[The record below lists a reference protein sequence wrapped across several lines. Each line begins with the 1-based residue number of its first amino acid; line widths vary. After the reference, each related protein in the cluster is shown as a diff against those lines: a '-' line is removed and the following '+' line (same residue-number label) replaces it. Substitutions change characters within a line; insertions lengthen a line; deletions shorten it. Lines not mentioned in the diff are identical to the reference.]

1 MPPLFHRAKAKAQKL
16 FKSSIQSSI
25 PATPSAATLFGPVQ
39 TASGPPSSVVHEPEP
54 ALLPLPR
61 LQGEIWNQAYDASR
75 KEEPELVEAFEN
87 IVFAK
92 LRPKET
98 STEAASRF
106 EGNMAAERMVTSRQ
120 LQQLVQDGIN
130 RTKKEASIKQRIDDG
145 MQAVHAIRGIMDRVI
160 RAAPEAAVVWATVCL
175 GIEVLSNPVTEAL
188 ENRKGLED
196 KTSTAAM
203 QNELKKDIVRLFQ
216 RLLLYQ
222 MRSICLYHRNSAA
235 IILRDL
241 LRVDNWADQLNTIRE
256 AEEAVQY
263 HMEQYNTQESKMQ
276 LQKLNDAAG
285 SLQQDLQSIN
295 AAVQDQTEQQAN
307 RHQDDKDK
315 QCLLDLHVT
324 DPYTDKK
331 NIEEKKGGLLK
342 DSYKWILEHAGFQQF
357 RNEQQCRILWIKG
370 DPGKGKT
377 MLLCGIIDEL
387 ESDPSVPL
395 SYFFCQATG
404 GDRLDK
410 ATSVLRGL
418 IYHLACRNPQLTKHV
433 RTKYDYKGRDLFNND
448 GAWHILCEIM
458 TAMLNDPGLEN
469 AILVVDALDE
479 CSVDRQRLL
488 DFITKPSP
496 AKWIVSSRNWL
507 DIEESLDDAEQKVK
521 LQLEL
526 NQSSVSSAV
535 ESYVTFKVNQ
545 LAKKKKYDDDM
556 RVAVLEHLR
565 ANAEGTF
572 LWVALVC
579 QELSNVTIRKRHT
592 PDILKSFPPGLD
604 PLYGRMLEQITQSKD
619 AGLCREILATA
630 LVAYRPVTLEELH
643 ALVEPLRDL
652 ESNEVKEVISSCG
665 SFLTLH
671 GNHVSFVHQSA
682 KDYLL
687 SKASN
692 EILPRGIA
700 YQHQTV
706 FKRSLDLLCTTLER
720 DIYNLQ
726 APGYLANQVS
736 APDPDP
742 LATIQYSCI
751 FWIDHFLSLT
761 ADELASG
768 IDKVSSFFKNKYLQW
783 LEALSLLHSISTGV
797 RAMERMEAFVQEN
810 EWKSLQ
816 EVVKDAH
823 RFLLSHGGIIEI
835 APLQVYASALIFSP
849 TKSLIRQLF
858 SREEPDWINLKPRV
872 ETNWNACL
880 QTFEGHCDGVT
891 SVVFSKDEQRLASGS
906 CDKTI
911 KIWDAASGTCLQ
923 TLEGHGDS
931 VRSVAFSNNG
941 QRLASGSDDSTIKI
955 WDAASGACLQTL
967 KGHSDG
973 VRSVA
978 FSRNGQRLVSG
989 SDDNTVKIWDATS
1002 GACLQILDDHYGRVK
1017 SVVFSDNGKR
1027 VASGSNDKTVKIWD
1041 AASGACLHVLH
1052 GHSDWIRSVVF
1063 SQDGQRLASGSDDKT
1078 VKIWDATSGACLK
1091 TFKGHK
1097 TFALCVAFSKNG
1109 QQLASGSDDK
1119 TVKIWDTTSGACLQ
1133 TLEGHG
1139 DSVRSIA
1146 FLKDGQRLASGS
1158 DDKTVKIWDAT
1169 SGACLQTLD
1178 AHDSWVWS
1186 VAFSQD
1192 EQLLASASNDSTIRT
1207 WDTAS
1212 GICSQTFNGHDG
1224 WVRSV
1229 VFSQD
1234 GQRLASGS
1242 DDKTVKVWDATSS
1255 TCLQTLIGHNGWVR
1269 FVVFSKDGQRL
1280 ASGSNDRTIR
1290 IWDPTSGACLQIL
1303 NGHDG
1308 LARSAVFSQD
1318 GQQLASGAS
1327 GNAVKI
1333 WDVAS
1338 GACLK
1343 VLEGHNDPVVSVAFS
1358 KGDQRLASGSS
1369 DRTVRVWDAASG
1381 ACLKILSMDY
1391 TIQCYVPTSAAI
1403 PSVDHT
1409 SLSGSNLRGYGL
1421 DNDGVWIMNCGQ
1433 RVLWL
1438 PPEWRFVRSAVT
1450 VKGTKIALGCISG
1463 RVFVI
1468 GFTTEGYCE

>member
-188 ENRKGLED
+188 ENRKGLQD

-307 RHQDDKDK
+307 RHQDDKDE

-565 ANAEGTF
+565 ANAKGTF
-572 LWVALVC
+572 LWVAL
-579 QELSNVTIRKRHT
+579 
-592 PDILKSFPPGLD
+592 
-604 PLYGRMLEQITQSKD
+604 
-619 AGLCREILATA
+619 
-630 LVAYRPVTLEELH
+630 
-643 ALVEPLRDL
+643 
-652 ESNEVKEVISSCG
+652 
-665 SFLTLH
+665 
-671 GNHVSFVHQSA
+671 SA

-858 SREEPDWINLKPRV
+858 SREEPDWINLKPMV

-955 WDAASGACLQTL
+955 WDTASGTCLQSL

-989 SDDNTVKIWDATS
+989 SDDNTVKIWDAAS

-1017 SVVFSDNGKR
+1017 SVVFSDDGKR

-1119 TVKIWDTTSGACLQ
+1119 TVKIWDATSGACLQ

-1158 DDKTVKIWDAT
+1158 DDKTVKIWDA
-1169 SGACLQTLD
+1169 
-1178 AHDSWVWS
+1178 
-1186 VAFSQD
+1186 
-1192 EQLLASASNDSTIRT
+1192 
-1207 WDTAS
+1207 
-1212 GICSQTFNGHDG
+1212 
-1224 WVRSV
+1224 
-1229 VFSQD
+1229 
-1234 GQRLASGS
+1234 
-1242 DDKTVKVWDATSS
+1242 
-1255 TCLQTLIGHNGWVR
+1255 
-1269 FVVFSKDGQRL
+1269 
-1280 ASGSNDRTIR
+1280 
-1290 IWDPTSGACLQIL
+1290 
-1303 NGHDG
+1303 
-1308 LARSAVFSQD
+1308 
-1318 GQQLASGAS
+1318 ASGAS
-1327 GNAVKI
+1327 IGICVK
-1333 WDVAS
+1333 
-1338 GACLK
+1338 
-1343 VLEGHNDPVVSVAFS
+1343 
-1358 KGDQRLASGSS
+1358 
-1369 DRTVRVWDAASG
+1369 
-1381 ACLKILSMDY
+1381 
-1391 TIQCYVPTSAAI
+1391 
-1403 PSVDHT
+1403 
-1409 SLSGSNLRGYGL
+1409 
-1421 DNDGVWIMNCGQ
+1421 
-1433 RVLWL
+1433 
-1438 PPEWRFVRSAVT
+1438 
-1450 VKGTKIALGCISG
+1450 
-1463 RVFVI
+1463 
-1468 GFTTEGYCE
+1468 